1 MTDSPESQ
9 EPKPLVKKVAV
20 SFVGLLSLAWIFV
33 PDPTDVVP
41 VLGWLDEA
49 AAAGIFLACLNYLGI
64 PVGKLKSLFDKGEQ
78 ARTTQETTTEKTV
91 KGKVVDN

>member
-1 MTDSPESQ
+1 MNESPESQ

-49 AAAGIFLACLNYLGI
+49 AAAGIFLACLNYLGV
-64 PVGKLKSLFDKGEQ
+64 PVGKLKALFDKGEQ
-78 ARTTQETTTEKTV
+78 AQTNQEATGEKTV
-91 KGKVVDN
+91 KGKVVEN